1 MRKERENSGA
11 RPEPIVPVIDKGK
24 LEDQYNQK
32 LLDDIERLA
41 EKARNKSNP
50 GRENNFKRGSQ
61 NGGPNSSYKS
71 NKENSPLG
79 SSNSAPN
86 VRLSANS

>member
-50 GRENNFKRGSQ
+50 GRENNF
-61 NGGPNSSYKS
+61 
-71 NKENSPLG
+71 
-79 SSNSAPN
+79 
-86 VRLSANS
+86 